1 MPSLPPTKEPESKNS
16 LKLFLQKVFIAHFWG
31 SFRPFFCRRS
41 SHDPPCSSFR
51 QRNSLENTPQKS
63 GAKSL
68 TQTLCACQ
76 QTYAAIN
83 IIMLMATARTVLAK
97 RLVSNELRNVSFCL
111 AKCAVLR
118 AKTGHI
124 AVQKRPFQGAT
135 WHLRKNKSTAAA
147 SSCISASMGKK
158 LMLIYSI
165 RHFHNECPQVA
176 KLFF

>member
-1 MPSLPPTKEPESKNS
+1 MFRFFSRLSMC
-16 LKLFLQKVFIAHFWG
+16 
-31 SFRPFFCRRS
+31 FRPVGGILPAALSRRS
-41 SHDPPCSSFR
+41 PLGDSQSARR
-51 QRNSLENTPQKS
+51 QDEITLDSNDRFGFKRVQEVKNKYEYPQT
-63 GAKSL
+63 A
-68 TQTLCACQ
+68 QTLCACQ

-135 WHLRKNKSTAAA
+135 WHLRKNKSTATA

-158 LMLIYSI
+158 LMPIYSI
-165 RHFHNECPQVA
+165 
-176 KLFF
+176 